1 MVGARSLNETDT
13 KLIQTFICKEITKGG
28 RKEGRQKE
36 KVGIIKRRK
45 GGRKD

>member
-1 MVGARSLNETDT
+1 MVGARSTNETDT

-28 RKEGRQKE
+28 RKERE
-36 KVGIIKRRK
+36 GIIKRRK